1 MGNER
6 KMQYT
11 GSALQTA
18 MACAAVFRVDQLIQ
32 ALSKVT
38 GVGSEQ
44 LKMMLA
50 QRMHDNRGDGF
61 AALVDFLDD
70 CMKIKKNERRTQR

>member
-1 MGNER
+1 MDNER

-18 MACAAVFRVDQLIQ
+18 MACAAVFRMDQLIQ

-38 GVGSEQ
+38 DVGSEQ

-70 CMKIKKNERRTQR
+70 CMKIKKHERRTQR